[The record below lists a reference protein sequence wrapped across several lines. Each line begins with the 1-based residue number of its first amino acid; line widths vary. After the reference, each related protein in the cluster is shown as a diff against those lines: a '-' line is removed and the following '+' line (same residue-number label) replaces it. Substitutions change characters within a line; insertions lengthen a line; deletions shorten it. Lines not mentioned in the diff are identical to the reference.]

1 MFNKDNEEILRTLVK
16 ETILN
21 LINFLK
27 SLDEKQI
34 KNTLVNYN
42 PYRVIYEIEEGFPR
56 SASYR
61 TSLADSYSLSRN
73 LISKMLGTYIS
84 STEFRNT
91 RKQLIGIHAL
101 MNGKNELLEPMLDLF
116 SFCVII
122 IMEKLFTSETFHVAK
137 NIKKVQF
144 DETIFKTVFDSMMK
158 NWARGKIGCKY
169 YYVIRGPFI
178 MNKNFKYNE
187 TLDNYFIIPDNS
199 EIEKFIES
207 FRFSRTFHH
216 GLAQIGVLI
225 YNLGRSSAW
234 IKGNYKVTY
243 PDLGSEGIY
252 VTKEKNL
259 VPPEYI
265 REAFYLLTGEKVE
278 VEFVSIPNEYDLRN
292 LTIYPRHD
300 GLHHTIGFYREPFY
314 PSWMER
320 SFSLFN
326 ESIIDLDE
334 EEISFIQFY
343 PLFRMTIEQKSI
355 EKLVFDRFTRLM
367 QFGDPKDIIIESF
380 IIFET
385 LLTSEAKELGFQ
397 LRVKLAIILAKSK
410 PEKKFIQEIVKILYD
425 ARSRIVHSG
434 GHEESKRVKNL
445 GGITKLAE
453 LIKRMVRLF
462 LLRTLVVKDNDFN
475 LIKRDHLE
483 EILDDFM
490 IGEKTEI
497 SSNKYFDK
505 QLEEFY
511 SDIKRDSQLNNLLE
525 KYQKTDENH

>member
-1 MFNKDNEEILRTLVK
+1 MNE
-16 ETILN
+16 
-21 LINFLK
+21 
-27 SLDEKQI
+27 S
-34 KNTLVNYN
+34 
-42 PYRVIYEIEEGFPR
+42 
-56 SASYR
+56 
-61 TSLADSYSLSRN
+61 
-73 LISKMLGTYIS
+73 
-84 STEFRNT
+84 
-91 RKQLIGIHAL
+91 
-101 MNGKNELLEPMLDLF
+101 
-116 SFCVII
+116 
-122 IMEKLFTSETFHVAK
+122 
-137 NIKKVQF
+137 
-144 DETIFKTVFDSMMK
+144 
-158 NWARGKIGCKY
+158 
-169 YYVIRGPFI
+169 
-178 MNKNFKYNE
+178 FKYHE
-187 TLDNYFIIPDNS
+187 TLDNYFVVPDNS
-199 EIEKFIES
+199 KIEEFIES
-207 FRFSRTFHH
+207 FRFSKTFHY

-225 YNLGRSSAW
+225 HNLERSSAW
-234 IKGNYKVTY
+234 IKGKYVVKY
-243 PDLGSEGIY
+243 LELGTEGFY
-252 VTKEKNL
+252 VTEVKNF

-320 SFSLFN
+320 SFRLFN

-334 EEISFIQFY
+334 EEISFMRFY

-367 QFGDPKDIIIESF
+367 QFSDPKDIIIESF

-385 LLTSEAKELGFQ
+385 LLTSESKELGFQ
-397 LRVKLAIILAKSK
+397 LRVRLAIILAKSK

-475 LIKRDHLE
+475 MIKRDHLE
-483 EILDDFM
+483 EILDDSM

-511 SDIKRDSQLNNLLE
+511 SDIKRDSQLTNLLE
-525 KYQKTDENH
+525 KYQKTNENH